1 MRVLVTGAFGNIGG
15 SAVQALV
22 RQGHTVRCLARPT
35 RAYRRA
41 ARRLPDNAEVIWGDL
56 RDADLASVVRDQDVI
71 VHLAYMLPPESE
83 EQPEEAESINLGG
96 TRRLLDSAS
105 SRPDPP
111 RFLFASSFD
120 VFGHTQHLPPPRR
133 VTDPVQATDHYSGH
147 KLACED
153 MIRHSGLQWA
163 IFRFCDVPPLAMRSP
178 HPIMFRIPLDT
189 RFEVLH
195 THDAGLAIANAV
207 DADVWG
213 KVSLIG
219 GGRSCQVLYRD
230 YLGSMLDMIGVGR
243 LPEEAFG
250 QEPYCTDWLDTDES
264 QCLLEYQRHSFQ
276 EIVRDV
282 ARAMGP
288 TRFLARPV
296 RPIVRWWMLRL
307 SPYWPTTPP
316 SSSTER
322 RTGAGE

>member
-1 MRVLVTGAFGNIGG
+1 M
-15 SAVQALV
+15 
-22 RQGHTVRCLARPT
+22 RCLARPT
-35 RAYRRA
+35 RVYRRA
-41 ARRLPDNAEVIWGDL
+41 ASRLPDNTEVVWGDL
-56 RDADLASVVRDQDVI
+56 CEADLAAAVRDQDVI

-83 EQPEEAESINLGG
+83 DHPEVAESINVGG
-96 TRRLLDSAS
+96 TRRLLDSAL

-120 VFGHTQHLPPPRR
+120 VFGHTQHLSPPRR

-195 THDAGLAIANAV
+195 THDAGQAIANSV
-207 DADVWG
+207 EADVWG
-213 KVSLIG
+213 RVSLIG

-230 YLGSMLDMIGVGR
+230 YLGSMLDLIGVDR
-243 LPEEAFG
+243 LLEGAFG
-250 QEPYCTDWLDTDES
+250 QEPYCTDWLDTEES
-264 QCLLEYQRHSFQ
+264 QRLLRYQRHSIE
-276 EIVRDV
+276 EIVSDV
-282 ARAMGP
+282 ARAIGP

-296 RPIVRWWMLRL
+296 RPLVRWWMLRL
-307 SPYWPTTPP
+307 SPYWKSDSPP
-316 SSSTER
+316 SFTER
-322 RTGAGE
+322 KTGAEE